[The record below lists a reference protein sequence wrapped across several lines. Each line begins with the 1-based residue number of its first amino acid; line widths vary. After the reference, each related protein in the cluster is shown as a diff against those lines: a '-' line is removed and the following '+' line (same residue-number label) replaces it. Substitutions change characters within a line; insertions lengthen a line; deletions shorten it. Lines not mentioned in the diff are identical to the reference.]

1 MLYTNVA
8 SMNKD
13 EVYDE
18 NLANCEHKHKFHAS
32 DLFLDTD
39 TMLFWNGTCRS
50 LHLFHIAQLDQLK
63 FQILSEQKRKNRHI
77 RIPGSHSC
85 SFHKTLP
92 CTSGD
97 DKISRLCYER
107 MYRHLLVGKSFS

>member
-1 MLYTNVA
+1 MRPYTLQFYSKCPMLYTNVA

-39 TMLFWNGTCRS
+39 TMLF
-50 LHLFHIAQLDQLK
+50 
-63 FQILSEQKRKNRHI
+63 
-77 RIPGSHSC
+77 
-85 SFHKTLP
+85 
-92 CTSGD
+92 
-97 DKISRLCYER
+97 
-107 MYRHLLVGKSFS
+107 